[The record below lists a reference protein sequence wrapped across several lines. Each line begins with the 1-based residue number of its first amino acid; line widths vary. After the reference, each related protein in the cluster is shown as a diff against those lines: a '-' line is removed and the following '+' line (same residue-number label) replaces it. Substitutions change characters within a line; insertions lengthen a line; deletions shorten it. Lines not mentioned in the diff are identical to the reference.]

1 MRALAGPVVRHGVQ
15 APMRFFQLLFFRE
28 QLQPLRL

>member
-1 MRALAGPVVRHGVQ
+1 VRHGVQ